1 MQVFG
6 AVTEAAVVA
15 LAFNPSTWMERQ
27 ADLCELQD
35 TQGSTVRP
43 CQEGDGGGDER
54 IKIHQEKVETWKI
67 YSGNF
72 TLSNSNCS
80 KTM

>member
-15 LAFNPSTWMERQ
+15 LAFNPSTGMERQ

-35 TQGSTVRP
+35 TQGCDT
-43 CQEGDGGGDER
+43 
-54 IKIHQEKVETWKI
+54 EKPGFETTKQ
-67 YSGNF
+67 NK
-72 TLSNSNCS
+72 TLTEDTWES
-80 KTM
+80 